1 MKFVEGRTEQEW
13 KQLLDNYKA
22 MEVALSLGK
31 QYVALSTGG
40 KSFTRISLTPEQIQ
54 AEISKCFRY
63 LTILNPKVWGKARDS
78 TYANFSSYQ
87 PH

>member
-22 MEVALSLGK
+22 MEVALSAGK
-31 QYVALSTGG
+31 QYYALSTGG
-40 KSFTRISLTPEQIQ
+40 KSFTRINMTPEQIQ

-63 LTILNPKVWGKARDS
+63 LCILNPHVWGKARDS
-78 TYANFSSYQ
+78 TYTDFSSWQ